1 MNIRK
6 LTNDKVSLKPI
17 RETPVELPK
26 PEGEPLIYQYGLV
39 SQDRVNVLTLF
50 GIDFHRIT
58 IPASCGSVKARSAN
72 PTLAQTQT
80 KQYILLS
87 KNQAV
92 FLINEAKKRPLA
104 YYDKEG
110 KLVETNYAA
119 LIFFKEEKP
128 EAIEAV
134 QLSVAELYPDEVKT
148 ENKKGVKE
156 K

>member
-1 MNIRK
+1 M
-6 LTNDKVSLKPI
+6 
-17 RETPVELPK
+17 
-26 PEGEPLIYQYGLV
+26 
-39 SQDRVNVLTLF
+39 
-50 GIDFHRIT
+50 H
-58 IPASCGSVKARSAN
+58 
-72 PTLAQTQT
+72 T
-80 KQYILLS
+80 KQYIHLS